1 MDQKVIHYPE
11 YWAGKRLSYP
21 NVAAEAGKFSRS
33 VVVGDLIFISGCQ
46 GVNDDTGRVET
57 MVFEEQMEIAL
68 GKIRR
73 ALEEAGSSMHNLI
86 KNLIILKDLRDYPAM
101 RRTELAYYQ
110 RYAPFLVDNPPVS
123 SVLGAQLGKPEYL
136 VEIESVGVISR
147 E

>member
-1 MDQKVIHYPE
+1 MDHKVIHYPE
-11 YWAGKRLSYP
+11 YWAGKKLSYP
-21 NVAAEAGKFSRS
+21 NVPAEAGKFSRS
-33 VVVGDLIFISGCQ
+33 VVVGNLILIFGCQ
-46 GVNDDTGRVET
+46 GANDETARIET

-73 ALEEAGSSMHNLI
+73 ALEEAGSSMNNLV
-86 KNLIILKDLRDYPAM
+86 KNLIMLKDLKDYPAM

-110 RYAPFLVDNPPVS
+110 KYAPFLVDDPPVS
-123 SVLGAQLGKPEYL
+123 SVLGVQLGKAEYL